1 VTVPD
6 GALPDDAPALPA
18 PDGDAGSASGDD
30 ADVGVPETAVPP
42 GETPAARCRH
52 CGRPFPDE
60 AGWALHVGEVHPDA
74 LDAAEREA
82 YEAADAA
89 ERDDLFVYHMKVVVA
104 LGLLYSV
111 AVLGYMVLATL

>member
-6 GALPDDAPALPA
+6 PALPGE
-18 PDGDAGSASGDD
+18 PTAGRGAA
-30 ADVGVPETAVPP
+30 ADPAADVPETNVPP

-60 AGWALHVGEVHPDA
+60 EGWALHVGEVHPNA
-74 LDAAEREA
+74 LDDRERAAH
-82 YEAADAA
+82 EAADEA
-89 ERDDLFVYHMKVVVA
+89 ERDELFVYHMKVVVA

-111 AVLGYMVLATL
+111 ATLGYMVLASL

>member
-6 GALPDDAPALPA
+6 RALPGDVTAPPE
-18 PDGDAGSASGDD
+18 PDGDVD
-30 ADVGVPETAVPP
+30 AAAAVPETAVPP

-60 AGWALHVGEVHPDA
+60 EGWALHVGEVHPEA
-74 LDAAEREA
+74 VDAAEREA

-89 ERDDLFVYHMKVVVA
+89 ERDELFVYHMKVVVA

-111 AVLGYMVLATL
+111 GVLGYMVLATL